1 MNDQMER
8 RMNEQRD
15 EWINEKMTRWMNS
28 MVVLSCLWRL
38 FARTLHFREVQ
49 GRLNDTKFMSFVLS
63 KQLVQMSINTIHLEE
78 ACNHLEEY
86 VTAVTG

>member
-1 MNDQMER
+1 MKLNEWPNGE
-8 RMNEQRD
+8 MNEQRD

-63 KQLVQMSINTIHLEE
+63 
-78 ACNHLEEY
+78 
-86 VTAVTG
+86 